1 MPHYVALL
9 NWTEQGIRSVKDTVK
24 RAENAK
30 AMARKL
36 GGKLD
41 IWYTMRKHDIV
52 SLVEMPSDEAY
63 NKFAVWLG
71 SQGNVRTTS
80 LKAWPQEEMSKIID
94 GLP

>member
-9 NWTEQGIRSVKDTVK
+9 NWTEQGIRSVKGTVK

-41 IWYTMRKHDIV
+41 IWYTMGKHDIV
-52 SLVEMPSDEAY
+52 SIIEMPSDEVY

>member
-1 MPHYVALL
+1 MPLFTMSM

-41 IWYTMRKHDIV
+41 IWYTMGKHDIV

-80 LKAWPQEEMSKIID
+80 LKAWPQEEMSKIIEAV
-94 GLP
+94 P

>member
-9 NWTEQGIRSVKDTVK
+9 NWTEQGIRSVKETVK

-30 AMARKL
+30 AMARKM

-41 IWYTMRKHDIV
+41 VWYTMGKYDSV
-52 SLVEMPSDEAY
+52 SIIEMPSDEAY
-63 NKFAVWLG
+63 NKFAVWIG

>member
-1 MPHYVALL
+1 MPHYVTLL

-36 GGKLD
+36 SGKLD
-41 IWYTMRKHDIV
+41 IWYTMGKHDIV
-52 SLVEMPSDEAY
+52 SFVEMPSDEAY

>member
-9 NWTEQGIRSVKDTVK
+9 NWTEQGIRSGKETVK

-41 IWYTMRKHDIV
+41 VWYTMGKYDSV
-52 SLVEMPSDEAY
+52 SIIEMPSDEAY
-63 NKFAVWLG
+63 NKFAVWIG